1 MFGMIFFIVYASF
14 ASVIGMS
21 ILDKGLEQFLVI
33 GSVFIAYFV
42 IGRFFSHK
50 SFGQTFREELLISIV
65 VFLGTVVWGVG
76 LVKGIEVLFR
86 IDLVKLA
93 QDANLHL
100 NAMGIITSI
109 VSGFCLGKYG
119 MIEPDP
125 KDF

>member
-1 MFGMIFFIVYASF
+1 MFGMVFFMVYASF
-14 ASVIGMS
+14 ASIIGMS

-50 SFGQTFREELLISIV
+50 SFGQTFREELMISSI

-76 LVKGIEVLFR
+76 LVKGIDVLLG
-86 IDLVKLA
+86 IDLVQLA
-93 QDANLHL
+93 KGVNLHL
-100 NAMGIITSI
+100 NAMGIIAAI
-109 VSGFCLGKYG
+109 VSGFILGKYG

-125 KDF
+125 NEF